1 MKLAESKL
9 DTIKHIEKVR
19 KYIKVLTDALTQ
31 RGIDHDRSKLESPEA
46 EGFASVNDK
55 LAKLTY
61 GSEDYNNCIK
71 VELKAPLDAH
81 YAKNRHHPE
90 HFPKGIN
97 DMNLI
102 DILEMFA
109 DWKASSERQDN
120 GNLLASISKNAERYQ
135 IDDFPHA
142 LADAVLYAA
151 HVVAGTDQCRHGL
164 RLLRRRD

>member
-19 KYIKVLTDALTQ
+19 KYIKLFTDALTQ
-31 RGIDHDRSKLESPEA
+31 RGIDHDKSKLESPEA
-46 EGFASVNDK
+46 EEFASVNDK

-61 GSEDYNNCIK
+61 GSEDYNKCIK
-71 VELKAPLDAH
+71 EELKVALDAH

-90 HFPKGIN
+90 HFPNGID
-97 DMNLI
+97 DMNLV

-120 GNLLASISKNAERYQ
+120 GNLLATIKENANRFN
-135 IDDFPHA
+135 IDDQLKHIFINTAKYIDEHNA
-142 LADAVLYAA
+142 TK
-151 HVVAGTDQCRHGL
+151 GE
-164 RLLRRRD
+164 

>member
-19 KYIKVLTDALTQ
+19 KYIKLFTDALTQ
-31 RGIDHDRSKLESPEA
+31 RGIDHDRTKLESPEA
-46 EGFASVNDK
+46 EEFAAVNDK

-61 GSEDYNNCIK
+61 GSDDYNKCIK
-71 VELKAPLDAH
+71 EELKVALDAH

-97 DMNLI
+97 DMNLV

-120 GNLLASISKNAERYQ
+120 
-135 IDDFPHA
+135 
-142 LADAVLYAA
+142 
-151 HVVAGTDQCRHGL
+151 
-164 RLLRRRD
+164 

>member
-19 KYIKVLTDALTQ
+19 KYIKLFTDALTQ
-31 RGIDHDRSKLESPEA
+31 RGIDHDKSKLESPEA
-46 EGFASVNDK
+46 EEFASVNDK

-61 GSEDYNNCIK
+61 GSDDYNKCIK
-71 VELKAPLDAH
+71 EELKVALDAH

-90 HFPKGIN
+90 HFPNGID
-97 DMNLI
+97 DMNLV

-120 GNLLASISKNAERYQ
+120 GNLLATIKENANRFN
-135 IDDFPHA
+135 IDDQLKHIFINTAKYIDEHNA
-142 LADAVLYAA
+142 TK
-151 HVVAGTDQCRHGL
+151 GE
-164 RLLRRRD
+164 

>member
-9 DTIKHIEKVR
+9 DTIKHIENVR
-19 KYIKVLTDALTQ
+19 KYIKVFTDALTQ
-31 RGIDHDRSKLESPEA
+31 RGIDHDRTKLESPEA
-46 EGFASVNDK
+46 ENFAAVNDK

-61 GSEDYNNCIK
+61 GSDEYNACIK
-71 VELKAPLDAH
+71 EDLKVALDAH

-120 GNLLASISKNAERYQ
+120 GNLLASINKNAERYN
-135 IDDFPHA
+135 IDDQLKQIFLNTAKSLDEHNA
-142 LADAVLYAA
+142 TN
-151 HVVAGTDQCRHGL
+151 GQ
-164 RLLRRRD
+164 

>member
-1 MKLAESKL
+1 MKLAESTL

-19 KYIKVLTDALTQ
+19 KYIKLFTDALTQ
-31 RGIDHDRSKLESPEA
+31 RGIDHDRTKLESPEA
-46 EGFASVNDK
+46 EEFAAVNDK

-61 GSEDYNNCIK
+61 GSDDYNKCIK
-71 VELKAPLDAH
+71 EELKVALDAH

-97 DMNLI
+97 DMNLV

-135 IDDFPHA
+135 IDDQLKQILINTAKMIDEHNA
-142 LADAVLYAA
+142 TKGDNS
-151 HVVAGTDQCRHGL
+151 
-164 RLLRRRD
+164 

>member
-19 KYIKVLTDALTQ
+19 KYIKLFTDALTQ
-31 RGIDHDRSKLESPEA
+31 RGIDHDKSKLETPEA
-46 EGFASVNDK
+46 EEFASVNDK

-61 GSEDYNNCIK
+61 GSEDYNKCIK
-71 VELKAPLDAH
+71 EELKVALDAH

-90 HFPKGIN
+90 HFPNGID
-97 DMNLI
+97 DMNLV

-120 GNLLASISKNAERYQ
+120 GNLLATIKENANRFN
-135 IDDFPHA
+135 IDDQLKHIFINTAKYIDEHNA
-142 LADAVLYAA
+142 TK
-151 HVVAGTDQCRHGL
+151 GE
-164 RLLRRRD
+164 